1 MLLSPL
7 LTYQSSKPLTCGQGL
22 DTTQV
27 CSNIHA
33 EIAVFASNSWE
44 PEPADSCTL
53 RFFRGTDV
61 MKTDFDASRRESK
74 DEPNMKR
81 NADGKRLGDAFL
93 KRIRLVSKHLRI
105 GKRIKHMV

>member
-1 MLLSPL
+1 MLLSLL
-7 LTYQSSKPLTCGQGL
+7 LTYQSSKPLTCRQGL
-22 DTTQV
+22 DTTLV

-33 EIAVFASNSWE
+33 EIALFTSNSWE

-74 DEPNMKR
+74 DEPNTKR
-81 NADGKRLGDAFL
+81 NLDGKRLGDPFL
-93 KRIRLVSKHLRI
+93 KRIRLVS
-105 GKRIKHMV
+105 